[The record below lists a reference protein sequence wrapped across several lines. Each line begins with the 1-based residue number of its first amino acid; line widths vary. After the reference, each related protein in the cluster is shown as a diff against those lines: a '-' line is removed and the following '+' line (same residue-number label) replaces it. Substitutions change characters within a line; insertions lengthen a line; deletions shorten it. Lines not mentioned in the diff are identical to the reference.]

1 MQNQVHLSGD
11 RLMSKSTRPEGERQ
25 DAAEPARRN
34 LSKPSDG
41 PSARDR
47 LASALEER
55 FGEPMPIP
63 SDISDVSVLAPFAF
77 HAMCRHYGDR
87 ALDRDLVRLLCACAL
102 SAPSKSD
109 LQQRDIV
116 EVTDPDIRQ
125 RIAALMPHMP
135 WVGEAP
141 GFLVFCANGRRLPKI
156 AELRRKPFPN
166 DHLDLFFNAV
176 GDAAIALSTCIHAAE
191 SVGLGCCPISEIRNH
206 AAEISD
212 WLNLPERVIPFAGL
226 CIGWPSGA
234 GRIAPKI
241 TPRLPLSLTLH
252 ENRYQETGFEA
263 TVAAY
268 DKRQEATEPYG
279 SQRDTDRWGVSAD
292 YGWSEDKARQYSKP
306 WRVEFGRFVRRRGFN
321 LD

>member
-1 MQNQVHLSGD
+1 MSG
-11 RLMSKSTRPEGERQ
+11 STGPG
-25 DAAEPARRN
+25 DAREPARLD
-34 LSKPSDG
+34 LSASSDDPG
-41 PSARDR
+41 ARGR
-47 LASALEER
+47 LASALERR
-55 FGEPMPIP
+55 FGEPIAIP
-63 SDISDVSVLAPFAF
+63 SDISDVSALAPFAF
-77 HAMCRHYGDR
+77 HAVCRRYGDR
-87 ALDRDLVRLLCACAL
+87 PLDRDLVKLLCACAL

-116 EVTDPDIRQ
+116 EVTDPDIRR

-135 WVGEAP
+135 WVGAAP
-141 GFLVFCANGRRLPKI
+141 AFLVFCANGRRLPNISK
-156 AELRRKPFPN
+156 LRRKPFPN

-176 GDAAIALSTCIHAAE
+176 GDAAIALSSCVHAAE

-226 CIGWPSGA
+226 CIGWPSDA
-234 GRIAPKI
+234 GGITPRI

-252 ENRYQETGFEA
+252 ENRYEERGLEA
-263 TVAAY
+263 TVDAY
-268 DKRQEATEPYG
+268 DKRREAADPYDA
-279 SQRDTDRWGVSAD
+279 QRDTDRWGVSAE

-306 WRVEFGRFVRRRGFN
+306 LRVGFGGFVRQRGFN